1 MRGKGLVLM
10 GLTAGGALLGFRV
23 VDGHREDARREKV
36 RIVQAIIDE
45 ETRGATQSSVK
56 VS

>member
-45 ETRGATQSSVK
+45 ETRVATQSSVK
-56 VS
+56 G